1 MFLKMQNFPVLGP
14 LIISTSE
21 NRKKCQQNFT
31 ENLHFPAFQSR
42 HSLIIYTI
50 SGNRIVSGPKSFVS
64 YQILLQIDPINPLGL
79 VSG

>member
-1 MFLKMQNFPVLGP
+1 MVG
-14 LIISTSE
+14 E
-21 NRKKCQQNFT
+21 KKNGKI
-31 ENLHFPAFQSR
+31 EKGKRRP